1 MEIERVSKK
10 EDLIAI
16 HLLQKEIYQLDAEE
30 SLAYHTLVTFFYS
43 GGVILKVTSNLKI
56 IGFSIA
62 ILGTDDNNNQLLHLY
77 MIGVL
82 KTYQNRSVAQKLLEK
97 HKELAKVNGINLIKW
112 SFNPYSV
119 KLAHLY
125 FNKYSAQVEYKYI
138 ENMYLKKPGNTLN
151 EDRIIAFLDLNDNEE
166 KKKYNLIINTEL
178 LKLTSYIEI
187 EPNLISSV
195 DPSLNSSRVKLC
207 LPLECLKSNK
217 KIIKTYR
224 YVLSKLLKTHAMV
237 KFESY
242 GSYGMYYFYKI
253 PAE

>member
-62 ILGTDDNNNQLLHLY
+62 ILGIDDNIRYLHSY
-77 MIGVL
+77 MTGVL
-82 KTYQNRSVAQKLLEK
+82 KSYQNRGVAQEISKKKSEI
-97 HKELAKVNGINLIKW
+97 AKAMGINFIKW

-119 KLAHLY
+119 KLANLY
-125 FNKYSAQVEYKYI
+125 FNKYGAQIENKYI
-138 ENMYLKKPGNTLN
+138 ENMYLKKEGNTLN
-151 EDRIIAFLDLNDNEE
+151 ADRVIAFLNLNGSKN
-166 KKKYNLIINTEL
+166 KRKYTCMINAEL
-178 LKLTSYIEI
+178 LKLTSYIDI
-187 EPNLISSV
+187 EPNLISSS

-207 LPLECLKSNK
+207 LPLESRKSDK
-217 KIIKTYR
+217 RIIKTYR
-224 YVLSKLLKTHAMV
+224 NVLSKLLKSHAVV

-242 GSYGMYYFYKI
+242 GSYGIYYFYKI
-253 PAE
+253 PTE

>member
-62 ILGTDDNNNQLLHLY
+62 ILGTDDNIRYLHSY
-77 MIGVL
+77 MTGVI
-82 KTYQNRSVAQKLLEK
+82 KSYQNRGVAQEISKKKSEI
-97 HKELAKVNGINLIKW
+97 AKAMGINFIKW

-224 YVLSKLLKTHAMV
+224 DVLSKLLKTHAMV

-242 GSYGMYYFYKI
+242 GSYGIYYFYKI
-253 PAE
+253 PTE